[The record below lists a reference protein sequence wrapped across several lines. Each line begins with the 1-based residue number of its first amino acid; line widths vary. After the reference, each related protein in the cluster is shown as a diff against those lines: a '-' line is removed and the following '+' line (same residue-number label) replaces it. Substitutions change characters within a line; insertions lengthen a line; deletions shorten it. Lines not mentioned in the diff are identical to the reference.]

1 MENRFWE
8 FEARFF
14 AVEFD
19 ITLQFFL
26 IIHDRVHVP

>member
-19 ITLQFFL
+19 MITLHFFL
-26 IIHDRVHVP
+26 ITHDRVP